1 MIYRE
6 ELRNG
11 KWCPVTYPDP
21 DRAHPKIQHR
31 ATRDV
36 PACLQHLTLD
46 QMREVFS
53 PDGKFTNC

>member
-6 ELRNG
+6 ELHHG
-11 KWCPVTYPDP
+11 KWCAVTYPDP
-21 DRAHPKIQHR
+21 DRAHPKMQHR

-36 PACLQHLTLD
+36 QDSLHHLTLN

-53 PDGKFTNC
+53 PDGKFTHC